1 MPGDTPVNSQI
12 TDSITQ
18 SNVGVLGDAPSI
30 AMANAYQ
37 VLAQVVGAGMQNAV
51 SHQQGANSVDLA
63 VTTQGINVLYSIS
76 TAGIADAV
84 EEISSG
90 NPVAE
95 ELIAMKA
102 AARNL

>member
-37 VLAQVVGAGMQNAV
+37 VLAQVVGASMQNAV
-51 SHQQGANSVDLA
+51 SNQQGANSIDLA
-63 VTTQGINVLYSIS
+63 VTTQGTNILYAMS
-76 TAGIADAV
+76 TAADAKATSEV
-84 EEISSG
+84 MGG

-95 ELIAMKA
+95 ALSSLQA
-102 AARNL
+102 AARGI